1 MRVCLETERLLL
13 REFIEEDAPLLFAL
27 DGDPEVMRYIRAPQ
41 LPDVDAYRRRIRER
55 FLRYYAAGRGWGLWP
70 AVEKATGEFL
80 GWFCLRPALDYLF
93 AAEAGLQEG
102 ELELGYR
109 LRRAAWGKGYATEG
123 SRALVRKAFAD
134 PTVSGVVA
142 CALVGN
148 VASTR
153 VMQKA
158 GLRREREFELP
169 GYDQAGVKYV
179 LSRAEYERALRPE
192 TPESYNKQTP

>member
-13 REFIEEDAPLLFAL
+13 REFTEDDAPHLFAL
-27 DGDPEVMRYIRAPQ
+27 DGDPEVLRFIGAPQ
-41 LPDVDAYRRRIRER
+41 LPDVDAYRQRIRER
-55 FLRYYAAGRGWGLWP
+55 FLPYYANGRGWGLWP
-70 AVEKATGEFL
+70 AVEKATGDFL

-109 LRRAAWGKGYATEG
+109 FRRAAWGKGYATEG
-123 SRALVRKAFAD
+123 ARALVRKAFAD
-134 PTVSGVVA
+134 PAVRGVVA

-153 VMQKA
+153 VMEKA
-158 GLRREREFELP
+158 GLRRVREFALP
-169 GYDQAGVKYV
+169 GYDQAGVVYV
-179 LSRAEYERALRPE
+179 LPRAEYERSPGWE
-192 TPESYNKQTP
+192 G